1 MKRKQKK
8 KSQEKADLSS
18 PKTPIEMSPG
28 FQMRRPESSDDRHVM
43 AKHASIYPTE
53 EELQRF
59 QIIVSSC
66 EKALKLV
73 SDQIAETDVPKKKN
87 EAKNAVTT
95 AENDADNKEATKK
108 EDTVPRALKGV
119 MRVGVLA
126 KGLLLQGDTN
136 VQLVVLCSDKPTK
149 TLLKKV
155 HSLLPK
161 QLASVT
167 EEKYE
172 LKQSINE
179 ASIIVSSVEKDP
191 KISCTITLTSP
202 VIREPP
208 PVKPEPGS
216 KKTKE
221 PADLL
226 NKQKCLEAL
235 AVLRHAKWF
244 QARAT
249 GLPSCVVVLRILREL
264 RQRNDVWAP
273 LNEWAMELLVEKCI
287 SSVGFNL
294 GPGDALRRVVECL
307 ASGILLPDGP
317 GLYDPCEKE
326 ATDVLNT
333 LSLQDKENI
342 TASAQHTL
350 RLIAFRQIHQVL
362 SMEQLPMPRFRRK
375 NFKPR
380 KRKRAGDGDAAADE
394 GGEGEESKKDKRDV
408 EDGGEGGRGGKEPT
422 TQATDI

>member
-1 MKRKQKK
+1 MTMQRHGKQSKK
-8 KSQEKADLSS
+8 KSQEKS
-18 PKTPIEMSPG
+18 PTL
-28 FQMRRPESSDDRHVM
+28 QMRRPESSDDRHVM

-59 QIIVSSC
+59 QNIVSSC

-73 SDQIAETDVPKKKN
+73 SDQIAESDAPKKKN
-87 EAKNAVTT
+87 DAKNAVGTG
-95 AENDADNKEATKK
+95 ENDGENKEVPKK
-108 EDTVPRALKGV
+108 EETVPRALKGV

-155 HSLLPK
+155 HTLLPK

-172 LKQSINE
+172 LKLCINE

-191 KISCTITLTSP
+191 KISCTITITSP

-208 PVKPEPGS
+208 PVKPEPGG
-216 KKTKE
+216 KKPKE

-249 GLPSCVVVLRILREL
+249 GLTSCVVVLRILREL
-264 RQRNDVWAP
+264 CQRNNVWAP

-326 ATDVLNT
+326 TTDVLNT
-333 LSLQDKENI
+333 LTLQDKENI

-362 SMEQLPMPRFRRK
+362 NMEQLPMPRFRRK

-380 KRKRAGDGDAAADE
+380 KRKRAGDGDAVADE
-394 GGEGEESKKDKRDV
+394 GGEEESKKDKRDV
-408 EDGGEGGRGGKEPT
+408 EDGEGGEGGGGKEPT
-422 TQATDI
+422 PQSTDA